1 MVLKELSPLDRILE
15 ETVFSTTAIIA
26 VFVIAYIPLLVYMGY
41 SYPLHIA
48 STMAFSI
55 IGIAVVLLMF
65 RENNHTGNRVKLI
78 LVSMVLLITIEE
90 LLLNSPYAV
99 YGLSLAIMGF
109 VLVPVIGLKLGEN
122 EWIRTA
128 LDAVALIFATRV
140 VLSPFPVGY
149 FKTSVFLPLIYT
161 LILAS
166 IVVYLTLR
174 NIPSEMIRLK
184 IGNTN
189 IRKQAVTGLILG
201 ASIGVVE
208 YMIIK
213 PQPVLETSGF
223 MRAFFYTLTVMAVMV
238 GIAEEVL
245 FRGLLQTSL
254 EKEIP
259 RWQAVGVSAILFGLM
274 HVGWMNPLEVILAYG
289 AGVVFGYLAIH
300 MESLVAPIV
309 AHGFGNLMLY
319 MIPIILLNL
328 R

>member
-1 MVLKELSPLDRILE
+1 MVLERLSPRDQTLE
-15 ETVFSTTAIIA
+15 ETAFSTTAILIL
-26 VFVIAYIPLLVYMGY
+26 FVVAYIPLLIYMGY
-41 SYPLHIA
+41 SYSLHIV

-55 IGIAVVLLMF
+55 IGVAVIFIMF
-65 RENNHTGNRVKLI
+65 RKDNVAGKRTQ
-78 LVSMVLLITIEE
+78 LVLGSMVLIVTIEE
-90 LLLNSPYAV
+90 ILLNSPYAV
-99 YGLSLAIMGF
+99 YGLTLAIAGF

-122 EWIRTA
+122 DWMRTA

-184 IGNTN
+184 LGNVN
-189 IRKQAVTGLILG
+189 IVKQARAGLIVGGL
-201 ASIGVVE
+201 IGGIE
-208 YMIIK
+208 YLILR
-213 PQPVLETSGF
+213 PQAVLETSGF

-259 RWQAVGVSAILFGLM
+259 GWQAIGVSAILFGLM
-274 HVGWMNPLEVILAYG
+274 HVGWMNPLEVLLAYG

-300 MESLVAPIV
+300 MESLIAPVV

-319 MIPIILLNL
+319 MIPVILRSLQ
-328 R
+328 